1 MEGGRGADW
10 APRTLAQ
17 TLETI
22 LNSFPSTLKSTLPSF
37 LSLASAHLSNLS
49 QVYNR
54 AYLSPSADFDIP
66 TSEEED
72 SDVPTDLSTLV
83 ATLLDFE
90 TQVSRKKSVKD
101 FFLGQSGPAQGLEI
115 SMDQALAY
123 ARMTT
128 DDVGILGRPELG
140 DEN

>member
-1 MEGGRGADW
+1 M
-10 APRTLAQ
+10 
-17 TLETI
+17 
-22 LNSFPSTLKSTLPSF
+22 
-37 LSLASAHLSNLS
+37 
-49 QVYNR
+49 
-54 AYLSPSADFDIP
+54 
-66 TSEEED
+66 
-72 SDVPTDLSTLV
+72 PTDLSTLV